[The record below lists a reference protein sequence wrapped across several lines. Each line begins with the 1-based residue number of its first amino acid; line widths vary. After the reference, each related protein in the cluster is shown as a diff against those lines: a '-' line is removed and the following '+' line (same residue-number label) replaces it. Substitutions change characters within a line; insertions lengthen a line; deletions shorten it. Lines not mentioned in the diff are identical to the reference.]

1 MMMVMMQSQA
11 SIGMSVVIEDDIP
24 EDFEPSEEEIHEY
37 AKWLGMDLSTDQ
49 HLLWIAR
56 VRGTPLFLSLALHTC
71 LSAHVCAYIATQLQ
85 LARNGSY
92 ENCTILDCESG
103 GAIVCA
109 CIRICT
115 YS

>member
-56 VRGTPLFLSLALHTC
+56 VRGTPLFLALTLHTC
-71 LSAHVCAYIATQLQ
+71 LSAHVCAYIANQ
-85 LARNGSY
+85 LAWNGSC
-92 ENCTILDCESG
+92 ENCTILDCESR

-115 YS
+115 CS